1 MKISKSSFNSIQ
13 SKLSKFNFFGLDF
26 PIRYKKEPIFSSYI
40 GITFSFLAIIL
51 IILNIIKYTID
62 LFKYS
67 NFRVISNQIDLDT
80 NKSINFSE
88 SPIMLGLSNIIGVPL
103 EIQEKYFKFK
113 MIKTTISP
121 IHENNNFVSLNI
133 YERYIEF
140 DSCDILKKY
149 YNMSIFEGFDFE
161 KYLCP
166 KPYQNISIRGRYG
179 DGKRGFDILSIFI
192 DKCVNSSNNNYSCA
206 SNDEIN
212 KILNSNSFLSVY
224 FMKETPDHYNIK
236 NPVKRVLRTDYF
248 PIFLELRKLYI
259 YNFIISEYYT
269 DSGLIFSNKEKY
281 LLGEVSNYYMD
292 LLGNTF
298 PNSQIGVIFTCV
310 EYQIEYNRNYD
321 RIYDIFSKIGGTLS
335 FIFEIFQ
342 SITCYLTRKSFI
354 ADLTNSFFK
363 AQYSSYKKKVNTFDL
378 NKVDNNIIN
387 IVNNK
392 KSEISSKQIFLNN
405 KEKLFFNKEMNERRI
420 VLNQYSQTINK
431 KKHNYS
437 FISYFIPF
445 FFIKKINKYHILN
458 ITSDYYDLFMTL
470 ENIIPI
476 IERFPYL
483 LKYCVIHLKF
493 SYENEIFKYPYYY
506 S

>member
-1 MKISKSSFNSIQ
+1 
-13 SKLSKFNFFGLDF
+13 
-26 PIRYKKEPIFSSYI
+26 
-40 GITFSFLAIIL
+40 
-51 IILNIIKYTID
+51 
-62 LFKYS
+62 
-67 NFRVISNQIDLDT
+67 
-80 NKSINFSE
+80 
-88 SPIMLGLSNIIGVPL
+88 MLGLSNEIGVPL
-103 EIQEKYFKFK
+103 KIQEKYFKVK
-113 MIKTTISP
+113 MIKTIVSP
-121 IHENNNFVSLNI
+121 IRNNNNFVSLKI
-133 YERYIEF
+133 YERNIEF

-149 YNMSIFEGFDFE
+149 YNLSVFEGFDFE

-179 DGKRGFDILSIFI
+179 DGKRGFDILSIYI

-212 KILNSNSFLSVY
+212 KILNNNSFLSVY
-224 FMKETPDHYNIK
+224 FMKETPDHYNVK

-248 PIFLELRKLYI
+248 PIFLELRKLYV
-259 YNFIISEYYT
+259 YNFIISEYFT

-281 LLGEVSNYYMD
+281 SFGEINNYHMDTLGYKY
-292 LLGNTF
+292 

-310 EYQIEYNRNYD
+310 EYEIEYNRNYD
-321 RIYDIFSKIGGTLS
+321 KIYDIFSKIGGTLS

-354 ADLTNSFFK
+354 ADLTNTFFNV
-363 AQYSSYKKKVNTFDL
+363 QHSSYKKKGNTFDL
-378 NKVDNNIIN
+378 SKLDKNIIN
-387 IVNNK
+387 IFNNK
-392 KSEISSKQIFLNN
+392 KSEISTSMQIILND

-458 ITSDYYDLFMTL
+458 ITSDYYDIFMSL

-483 LKYCVIHLKF
+483 LKYCVIHLNF
-493 SYENEIFKYPYYY
+493 SYENEIFKYPYY
-506 S
+506 